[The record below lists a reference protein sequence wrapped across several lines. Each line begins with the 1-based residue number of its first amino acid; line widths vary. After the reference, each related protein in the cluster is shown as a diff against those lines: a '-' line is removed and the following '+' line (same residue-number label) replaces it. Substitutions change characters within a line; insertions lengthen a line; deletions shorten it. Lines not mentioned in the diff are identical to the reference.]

1 MRPVR
6 VRAAVVAAEAAVL
19 LHVEDCSGAA
29 LKVLRDALGM
39 TTPQVLAAVRDG
51 YRAAP
56 VEAR

>member
-1 MRPVR
+1 MR